1 MSLHIIRQA
10 RIAGFAAALLTSG
23 AANAHTV
30 WLEAARDNPRQYQ
43 VLFNG
48 HGGKVEPAD
57 PKKLRTLEARDAH
70 GKTLVVKRS
79 DEADGIKLLVE
90 GDAVVIAVHLDNGIH
105 SRKAEGPSIEAPLNE
120 VPGAIKATR
129 ALKYHKTIVSW
140 QPFVTRAIG
149 QPFEVVPV
157 EYAQPRAGKPFRV
170 RVLIDGEPAAG
181 VKLGAGEDGGETA
194 SITDANGVAA
204 FVPVAGFNKLWAG
217 KREAVTGNPAYTEL
231 STEYLLGFT
240 VR

>member
-1 MSLHIIRQA
+1 MSFHFIRKM
-10 RIAGFAAALLTSG
+10 RVIGFAAALLLGTTAS
-23 AANAHTV
+23 AHTV
-30 WLEAARDNPRQYQ
+30 WLEAAKDNPRQYQ

-57 PKKLRTLEARDAH
+57 PKKLKAFEARDAH
-70 GKTLVVKRS
+70 GRRLDVKRT
-79 DEADGIKLLVE
+79 DGADGIKLRVD
-90 GDAVVIAVHLDNGIH
+90 GDPAVITVHLDNGTH
-105 SRKAEGPSIEAPLNE
+105 SRKAEGPSIEAPMNE

-140 QPFVTRAIG
+140 QPSVTRAIG

-157 EYAQPRAGKPFRV
+157 DATQPQAGKPFRV
-170 RVLIDGEPAAG
+170 RVLIEGKPAAG
-181 VKLGAGEDGGETA
+181 VKLGTGEDGGENA
-194 SITDANGVAA
+194 PVTDANGVAA
-204 FVPVAGFNKLWAG
+204 FVPAAGFNKMWAG

-240 VR
+240 AR